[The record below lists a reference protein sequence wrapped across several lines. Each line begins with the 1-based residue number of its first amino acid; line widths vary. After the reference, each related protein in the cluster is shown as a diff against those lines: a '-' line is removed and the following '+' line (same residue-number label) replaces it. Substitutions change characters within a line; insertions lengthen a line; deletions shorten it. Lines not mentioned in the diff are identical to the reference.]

1 VVLLVLLLPPPRPMR
16 NPVRNLPINLRLIL
30 KSPIPRINLL
40 LRNLNLQPLLPIPVL
55 DPALVRAQEA
65 VQEAALVPAQKL
77 IQEAALVPAQEAAR
91 NLTLEAALVRD
102 PEVDR
107 VPEVVLA
114 QVLAQAQ
121 ELEPVQLRPVAA
133 VALVRA
139 PEVVLAVDRDLVLAV
154 DLVVVLAVDQVLA
167 VRALALE
174 ALVLA
179 RAAVLAAA
187 LDPVQAVAPALVLTP
202 VKFRWSGVFKR
213 FVRY

>member
-114 QVLAQAQ
+114 QAQ